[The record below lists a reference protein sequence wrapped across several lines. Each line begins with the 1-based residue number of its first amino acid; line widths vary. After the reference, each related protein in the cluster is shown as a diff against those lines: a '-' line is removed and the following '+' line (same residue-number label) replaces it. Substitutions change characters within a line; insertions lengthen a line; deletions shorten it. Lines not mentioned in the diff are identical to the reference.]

1 MIKSLRS
8 SAQANMHRLKP
19 YSIWN
24 QRIIMVFK
32 LCRQN
37 SSSTSKE
44 VSMHHLNKKE
54 SLLEIKAPWQV
65 TYWED
70 LANHHLNQVSLH
82 LVIAML
88 KATHLKAGSMPS
100 LVLKIPLKWIACVR

>member
-1 MIKSLRS
+1 MIKYLKS

-32 LCRQN
+32 LCSKT

-44 VSMHHLNKKE
+44 VSMHRPNKKK
-54 SLLEIKAPWQV
+54 SLPEIKAPWQV

-70 LANHHLNQVSLH
+70 LVNHSLNQVSLH

-88 KATHLKAGSMPS
+88 KATHLRADSMPS
-100 LVLKIPLKWIACVR
+100 LVQEEALKIPSVR